1 MIPIEN
7 LFLTLEQAKKLKE
20 LGVVQES
27 HFYWGKY
34 GCDEWM
40 IVGKTTRDFYEGEDE
55 VYSAF
60 TIGEIVFIAAMSDF
74 DISNDFEDIEY
85 VIKNL
90 NGLPSVN
97 EIIKNGS
104 H

>member
-1 MIPIEN
+1 MIPIEK
-7 LFLTLEQAKKLKE
+7 LCITLEQAKKLKE

-27 HFYWGKY
+27 YYYWVKWKNNNDY
-34 GCDEWM
+34 SLIHKSAMDCYDE
-40 IVGKTTRDFYEGEDE
+40 T
-55 VYSAF
+55 YSAF
-60 TIGEIVFIAAMSDF
+60 TIGEIMFIATMSNF

-90 NGLPSVN
+90 NQLPVVN
-97 EIIKNGS
+97 EIIKNGT